1 MSRPK
6 AIKYIESKLK
16 KHQRKKNKKKAASKK
31 EMLKQLKTKNK
42 EDCKKK
48 YDKLLLKYEALKKE
62 HKALQSQMDK
72 VRVGKNGSS
81 KKSKSV
87 KKTSSKAKK
96 PAEISPISILPPP
109 KPKEAESS
117 ILNRITEKA
126 STVNFERI
134 GRSSSQDRDDLKR
147 IKGIGPMIESRLNA
161 LGIYTF
167 AQISKFS
174 PKDEV
179 IVNDAIEFF
188 QGRISRDNWVE
199 QASALME
206 MDSV

>member
-1 MSRPK
+1 MSHLK
-6 AIKYIESKLK
+6 AVRYIETKLK
-16 KHQRKKNKKKAASKK
+16 KHQRKRNKKKAASKK
-31 EMLKQLKTKNK
+31 EMLKQLKAKSK
-42 EDCKKK
+42 DDFKKK
-48 YDKLLLKYEALKKE
+48 YERLLVKYEALKKE
-62 HKALQSQMDK
+62 HKALQSQMEK
-72 VRVGKNGSS
+72 ARIGKNGSS
-81 KKSKSV
+81 KKPKPA

-96 PAEISPISILPPP
+96 YTEISPIPILPPP

-134 GRSSSQDRDDLKR
+134 GRASSQDRDDLKR

-199 QASALME
+199 QATALIE